1 MKDDDSM
8 RQRTHTDAKPGAK
21 HRDVDLFSTNEDYES
36 EFWLQGTSSTL
47 SSRQLL

>member
-1 MKDDDSM
+1 MKDESSI
-8 RQRTHTDAKPGAK
+8 QRTHTDAKPGK
-21 HRDVDLFSTNEDYES
+21 HRDVDLFSTNEDYMS

>member
-1 MKDDDSM
+1 MKDESSI
-8 RQRTHTDAKPGAK
+8 QRTHTDTKPSK
-21 HRDVDLFSTNEDYES
+21 KKDVDLFSTNEDYES